1 MILGKNCFPNSK
13 SFCVFGLFGQWG
25 IPPSPGCRVH
35 PAPCPNHLSP
45 PYLKED
51 LKPLPQPLA
60 ILARGLKLITREDPL
75 HQSFGMALEPLS
87 LRDSP
92 CFFSNG
98 ALPQTPV
105 SRDVSLRKHSW
116 TSQASIARYRTVLH
130 VSRDVSLRKHSARG
144 GIYRM
149 YYYRNLL
156 RFLYLVS
163 ETS

>member
-1 MILGKNCFPNSK
+1 MLGKNCFPNSK

-105 SRDVSLRKHSW
+105 SRDVSLRKHS
-116 TSQASIARYRTVLH
+116 
-130 VSRDVSLRKHSARG
+130 ARG

-149 YYYRNLL
+149 YYYRNRF
-156 RFLYLVS
+156 RFLCRVARQANRHEKLFEQS
-163 ETS
+163 EFFE